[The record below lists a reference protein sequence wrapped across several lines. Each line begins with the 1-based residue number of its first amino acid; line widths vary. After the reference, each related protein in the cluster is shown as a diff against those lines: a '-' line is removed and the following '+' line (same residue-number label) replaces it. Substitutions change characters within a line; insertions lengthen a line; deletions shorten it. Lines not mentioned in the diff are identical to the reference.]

1 LNSLCILRIK
11 TVVYIM
17 MQKYTCLCWLIG
29 LCTFFVWSRCAS
41 PSHKAENQQ
50 PNVVKVDTI
59 ALPAKVQTLNEGLG
73 QVFYIDTA
81 STLTDTMVNGHSHM
95 KVNGDVFFDLKGSS
109 FPVQLYT
116 SLMQIT
122 VLKPAAF
129 RVSAYDIDQGQSVE
143 SLSGEI
149 RIAKNYTSPFPEPDT
164 LRENNLYMINC
175 SIDLSEKEKLDDNQL
190 ATWWNQVKESEAKK

>member
-1 LNSLCILRIK
+1 
-11 TVVYIM
+11 M
-17 MQKYTCLCWLIG
+17 MQKFTCLCWLIG

-59 ALPAKVQTLNEGLG
+59 ALPVKVQTLNEGLG

-190 ATWWNQVKESEAKK
+190 ATWWNQVKESGMKK